1 LGCNV
6 AVKQLNVDFDIRECN
21 YIYNQWEFLIRF
33 QHPHIVDLV
42 GVTLPT
48 NDDGKWSCNI
58 VMELMDEDL
67 LDLIDTRLD
76 EKEGRG
82 VPLTQRES
90 IDIIKQIAKGIQHM
104 HMQGCMHR
112 DIKSKNILVNDHG
125 NYIDAKVSSFMI
137 LDQVPKEGEDISMIM
152 KTYSFEGGSIP
163 NTKLELSTI

>member
-33 QHPHIVDLV
+33 RHPQIVQLV
-42 GVTLPT
+42 GVILPT
-48 NDDGKWSCNI
+48 NDDGRWSCNI
-58 VMELMDEDL
+58 VMELMDRDL
-67 LDLIDTRLD
+67 LELIDKRID

-90 IDIIKQIAKGIQHM
+90 IDIIKQIAKGIQHL
-104 HMQGCMHR
+104 HMKGCMHR
-112 DIKSKNILVNDHG
+112 DIKSKSILVNDHG

-137 LDQVPKEGEDISMIM
+137 LDQAVKEGEDISMIM
-152 KTYSFEGGSIP
+152 KTYSFEGVSIP
-163 NTKLELSTI
+163 KHVEY